1 MRNIELKIIYNFFII
16 FFYIG
21 GGISSLLIDYTD
33 IVMPQSGI
41 KAVTL
46 NTIGLNVH
54 FIIVYLLTVL
64 TILLINTTSERFKT
78 KYLRGL
84 H

>member
-33 IVMPQSGI
+33 IVMPQSGL
-41 KAVTL
+41 KAVEL
-46 NTIGLNVH
+46 NIIGWNIY
-54 FIIVYLLTVL
+54 FIIIYNFYIFIYYRSL
-64 TILLINTTSERFKT
+64 
-78 KYLRGL
+78 
-84 H
+84 